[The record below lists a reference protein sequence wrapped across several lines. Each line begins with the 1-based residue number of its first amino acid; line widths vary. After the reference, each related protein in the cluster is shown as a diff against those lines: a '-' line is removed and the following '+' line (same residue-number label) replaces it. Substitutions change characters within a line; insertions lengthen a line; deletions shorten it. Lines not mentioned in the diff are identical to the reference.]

1 MAELTTIVGYEPKD
15 CREVYG
21 IINARQVTALMFHS
35 EMADMFGFLGLEG
48 FKCMH
53 EYQFLEESSAHRATK
68 SYYLSHHDKI
78 LSDDEVRGI
87 DVVPDEWLRYTR
99 MDVTPSIRRQSVEKA
114 MTEYLKWEMDTKE
127 VYSECAAYFLR
138 WHKMSDFERVQRLI
152 EDVAKE
158 IKCLK
163 EICLKLRASDY
174 SLDYIVTL
182 QDELCCKYKHKSVM
196 IEG

>member
-1 MAELTTIVGYEPKD
+1 MGTLAEHVGYEPKD

-21 IINARQVTALMFHS
+21 VINARQVTALMFHS

-53 EYQFLEESSAHRATK
+53 EYQFLAESAEHRATK

-78 LSDDEVRGI
+78 LSDDEVKGI

-99 MDVTPSIRRQSVEKA
+99 MDVTASVRRQSVEKA
-114 MTEYLKWEMDTKE
+114 MEEYLKWESDTKE
-127 VYSECAAYFLR
+127 IYSACAEYFLN
-138 WHKMSDFERVQRLI
+138 WHKMADFKRVMGLVK
-152 EDVAKE
+152 DVAQE
-158 IKCLK
+158 LKCLK
-163 EICLKLRASDY
+163 EIYLKLRASDY

-182 QDELCCKYKHKSVM
+182 QDELCCKYRHKTVCV
-196 IEG
+196 EE

>member
-1 MAELTTIVGYEPKD
+1 MGNLIDLVGYEPKD

-53 EYQFLEESSAHRATK
+53 EHQFLEESAEHRATK
-68 SYYLSHHDKI
+68 SYYLSHHDRI
-78 LSDDEVRGI
+78 LSDDEVKGI

-114 MTEYLKWEMDTKE
+114 MAEYLKWETDTKE
-127 VYSECAAYFLR
+127 VYSECAAYFLS
-138 WHKMSDFERVQRLI
+138 WHKMSDFKRVQCLI
-152 EDVAKE
+152 EDVAE
-158 IKCLK
+158 ELKCLK
-163 EICLKLRASDY
+163 ELCLKLRASDY
-174 SLDYIVTL
+174 SLDYIVTI
-182 QDELCCKYKHKSVM
+182 QEELCCKYRHKPVVL
-196 IEG
+196 ED

>member
-1 MAELTTIVGYEPKD
+1 MADLTQLIGYEPKD
-15 CREVYG
+15 CRDVYG

-53 EYQFLEESSAHRATK
+53 EYQFLEESAAHRATK

-99 MDVTPSIRRQSVEKA
+99 MDVTASIRRQSVEKA
-114 MTEYLKWEMDTKE
+114 MAEYLRWESDTKE
-127 VYSECAAYFLR
+127 IYSHCAEYLLN
-138 WHKMSDFERVQRLI
+138 WHKMSDFKRVLHM
-152 EDVAKE
+152 VKE
-158 IKCLK
+158 VSKELKCLK
-163 EICLKLRASDY
+163 KIYLKLKASDF
-174 SLDYIVTL
+174 SLDYIVEL
-182 QDELCCKYKHKSVM
+182 QDELCCKYRHKSVCM
-196 IEG
+196 KD